1 MNKYTIVVPA
11 DKLQGVIPVPQ
22 EFQHKEVEVS
32 ISLSR
37 RKKFDPR
44 KYRGVG
50 KATRDE
56 IDRDLKRMRGEWAR
70 YGE

>member
-11 DKLQGVIPVPQ
+11 DKLQGVIPLPR

-32 ISLSR
+32 VSLSR

-44 KYRGVG
+44 KYRGLG
-50 KATRDE
+50 KATKDE
-56 IDRDLKRMRGEWAR
+56 IDRELMRMRGEWDR

>member
-1 MNKYTIVVPA
+1 MSKYTIVVPA
-11 DKLQGVIPVPQ
+11 DKLQSVIPIPT

-44 KYRGVG
+44 KYRGLG
-50 KATRDE
+50 TDTKE
-56 IDRDLKRMRGEWAR
+56 IIDRELVRMRGEWDR
-70 YGE
+70 HGE